1 MRFATLLIG
10 VAIGTVFG
18 VGFLTGSHTQL
29 VAIALGSVLIL
40 YALVGLLS
48 RRLHVS
54 AHNEHWASPV
64 IGVATGIIN
73 GATGVSVMPLVP
85 YLSATDLQREALIQA
100 MGLVFMIAMLALA
113 VCLAWTGHFK
123 VASAGASTLAMLP
136 AFAGMYAGQLVRQR
150 LHGDAYR
157 KWFFIGLI
165 ALGTYSVL
173 RATVLLVFS
182 LRIAACG
189 TANRSTGFR

>member
-1 MRFATLLIG
+1 
-10 VAIGTVFG
+10 
-18 VGFLTGSHTQL
+18 
-29 VAIALGSVLIL
+29 
-40 YALVGLLS
+40 
-48 RRLHVS
+48 
-54 AHNEHWASPV
+54 
-64 IGVATGIIN
+64 
-73 GATGVSVMPLVP
+73 VSVMPLVP
-85 YLSATDLQREALIQA
+85 YLSSTDLQREALIQT

-173 RATVLLVFS
+173 RATVLLVS
-182 LRIAACG
+182 P
-189 TANRSTGFR
+189 